1 MPSKAAVMVRAGVVV
16 VGACVWAVVIA
27 SPSQKKKSPS
37 RRRGA
42 LAAVVL
48 VVDVTA
54 KSRLAGAKSPS

>member
-1 MPSKAAVMVRAGVVV
+1 MVRAGAFE

-27 SPSQKKKSPS
+27 SPSQKKKSPP

>member
-1 MPSKAAVMVRAGVVV
+1 MVRAGVVV